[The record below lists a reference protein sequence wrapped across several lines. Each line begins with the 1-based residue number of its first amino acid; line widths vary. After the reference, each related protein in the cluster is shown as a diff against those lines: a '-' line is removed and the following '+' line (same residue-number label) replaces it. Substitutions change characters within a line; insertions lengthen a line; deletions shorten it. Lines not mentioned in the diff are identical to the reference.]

1 MLNYKNTKVAE
12 KTLDFEQI
20 REYYKNSC
28 KEELKFGLEYERISI
43 NSTTL
48 KNADYNCIEKIIKN
62 FAHIKGWGLLYDEE
76 TLIGAI
82 GENSSVSLEPGC
94 QFELSLEPKKEISEI
109 EKSAKEICSLLNRV
123 AKFYNVEFLPIGIT
137 PCSTYQN
144 INIVEK
150 QRYKIMAEHL
160 PKYGKFAP
168 VMMRET
174 AGVQLNIDYK
184 SENDAIKKIK
194 LLSYISPFLTGFF
207 ANSPIRNNKLSNYK
221 SYRALAWKYTGKE
234 RCSLFYKNIIDADN
248 ATFDD
253 YINAILDVPMLFIE
267 RNGQKVVIGC
277 KITFREFMQNGYME
291 YGATIK
297 DYILHASLCFPDVR
311 LKNCIEI
318 RNHDSQSLDMTLAMC
333 AFYKGI
339 LQSDFEEIFEYFSE
353 INSDDLDKM
362 GFLAAKCGIDFNY
375 KNFDAKIFIKKLF
388 EIANKNL
395 KDEEKLYLKK
405 AFKILD
411 SGKCIADLAIESN
424 VKNAQDLKNY
434 LKRVNNC

>member
-1 MLNYKNTKVAE
+1 MLNYKNAKVTE

-43 NSTTL
+43 NSATL
-48 KNADYNCIEKIIKN
+48 KNADYNCIEKIIKS
-62 FAHIKGWGLLYDEE
+62 FAHIKGWGLLYDDG

-94 QFELSLEPKKEISEI
+94 QFELSLEPKKEITEI
-109 EKSAKEICSLLNRV
+109 EKNTKEICSLINRI

-137 PCSTYQN
+137 PYSTYQN

-184 SENDAIKKIK
+184 SEDDAIKKIK
-194 LLSYISPFLTGFF
+194 LFSLISPFLTGFF

-221 SYRALAWKYTGKE
+221 SFRALAWKYTGKE
-234 RCSLFYKNIIDADN
+234 RCSLFYKNILDKDD

-291 YGATIK
+291 YSATIK

-339 LQSDFEEIFEYFSE
+339 LQSDFDEIFEHFSE
-353 INSDDLDKM
+353 INSQDLDKM
-362 GFLAAKCGIDFNY
+362 GFLAAKYGLDFKY
-375 KNFDAKIFIKKLF
+375 KNFNAKTFTKKLF
-388 EIANKNL
+388 EIAHLNL
-395 KDEEKLYLKK
+395 NNSEKQYLKI
-405 AFKILD
+405 AFEFLNK
-411 SGKCIADLAIESN
+411 GKCTADILIDN
-424 VKNAQDLKNY
+424 NIKNAQDILKY
-434 LKRVNNC
+434 FKRVNNC

>member
-20 REYYKNSC
+20 KEYYKNSC

-207 ANSPIRNNKLSNYK
+207 ANSPIRNNKLTNYK
-221 SYRALAWKYTGKE
+221 SFRALAWKYTGKE

-253 YINAILDVPMLFIE
+253 YIDAILDVPMLFIE
-267 RNGQKVVIGC
+267 RNGQKIILGC
-277 KITFREFMQNGYME
+277 EITFREFMQNGFM
-291 YGATIK
+291 GCSATIE
-297 DYILHASLCFPDVR
+297 DYILHSSLCFPDIR

-318 RNHDSQSLDMTLAMC
+318 RNHDSQNLEMTLAMC

-339 LQSDFEEIFEYFSE
+339 LQSDFNEILKDFSD
-353 INSDDLDKM
+353 IDVYDLDSM
-362 GFLAAKCGIDFNY
+362 GFLAAKYGINFKY
-375 KNFDAKIFIKKLF
+375 KNFDAKTYTKKLF
-388 EIANKNL
+388 EIACNNLRDDEKKYLKEALTLLENGKCVADTVIENKVKNANEL
-395 KDEEKLYLKK
+395 NEYLKK
-405 AFKILD
+405 SK
-411 SGKCIADLAIESN
+411 
-424 VKNAQDLKNY
+424 
-434 LKRVNNC
+434 